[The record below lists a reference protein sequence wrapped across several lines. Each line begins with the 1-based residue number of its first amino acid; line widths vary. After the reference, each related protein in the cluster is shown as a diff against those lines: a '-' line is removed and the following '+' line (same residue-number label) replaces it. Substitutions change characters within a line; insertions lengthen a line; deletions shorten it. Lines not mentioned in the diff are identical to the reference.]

1 MTTSLLTARSAAQ
14 QDTGPATEIPAYRLA
29 TLHEF
34 VGRELGVSDWMPV
47 DQARIDAFA
56 HCTGD
61 HQWIHVDVER
71 ARRESPYGGTIAHGY
86 LTLSLV
92 AALSMQAGLM
102 PADARTGVNYGLD
115 KVRFIAPVR
124 AGARIRNRVTLV
136 ATEPKGDGRVLVT
149 TENRLEIDGEARPAL
164 IAEAL
169 AMLVA

>member
-86 LTLSLV
+86 LTLSLAGGAV
-92 AALSMQAGLM
+92 DAGGLM
-102 PADARTGVNYGLD
+102 PADAR
-115 KVRFIAPVR
+115 
-124 AGARIRNRVTLV
+124 
-136 ATEPKGDGRVLVT
+136 
-149 TENRLEIDGEARPAL
+149 PA
-164 IAEAL
+164 
-169 AMLVA
+169 